1 MTSRYVGCA
10 KKPAF
15 SPIKYHFRRSGGM
28 KSMATLQDMRSDAA
42 KINIIPLQASV
53 FNILRLFS
61 GRRERP
67 TKALRQPAGHRD
79 QQPEISVATMRS
91 SGQCM
96 PSAGRLPITAV
107 AHTSSTAIVPQRRR
121 GHSSPAASNAQLA
134 ANIV

>member
-1 MTSRYVGCA
+1 
-10 KKPAF
+10 
-15 SPIKYHFRRSGGM
+15 
-28 KSMATLQDMRSDAA
+28 MATLQDMRSDAA

-121 GHSSPAASNAQLA
+121 GHSSPQRVTPSWRQTWCDLTGKQTRLLLPVFA
-134 ANIV
+134 